1 LEIGKWEDKTLTQKL
16 WNKKPRIEAKSDV
29 SPFVTHNESA
39 SAGLLIP
46 GEVRGQRNFEPLVVM
61 LYGRRG
67 AGKTATMTALGAW
80 FQQQY
85 QKSGTPVHIA
95 ANYKVDFAR
104 YCSPY
109 LIDELGDFP
118 EWGERLVVLIDEISA
133 YTASERST
141 SRATLDIG
149 VFLTQVR
156 KRDVEIIFCTQ
167 FPQEISRRVLRQV
180 DIFIE
185 VEQTADNKDS
195 LLYCHDYW
203 GQWTGGWSRK
213 PWPPTKEEADWKIRV
228 YGVNAIWNRYDTKE
242 VIAPVWSDQREQII
256 GQHWSDV
263 LSEVESDEIS
273 TLPEQTGPPTHELEE
288 HLRLQEARR
297 NDATAP
303 FVFVDRELTQAKRYF
318 PEMNTKTFSEW
329 LTSYGWIINRQ
340 SKAKGGTRAYPPED

>member
-1 LEIGKWEDKTLTQKL
+1 MTQKL
-16 WNKKPRIEAKSDV
+16 WHKNARFQAKNDV
-29 SPFVTHNESA
+29 SPFVPHNESA

-80 FQQQY
+80 FQQQF

-118 EWGERLVVLIDEISA
+118 EWGQRLVVLIDEISA

-167 FPQEISRRVLRQV
+167 FPQEISRRVYARS
-180 DIFIE
+180 IFLSKSSN
-185 VEQTADNKDS
+185 Q
-195 LLYCHDYW
+195 
-203 GQWTGGWSRK
+203 
-213 PWPPTKEEADWKIRV
+213 
-228 YGVNAIWNRYDTKE
+228 AI
-242 VIAPVWSDQREQII
+242 
-256 GQHWSDV
+256 
-263 LSEVESDEIS
+263 
-273 TLPEQTGPPTHELEE
+273 
-288 HLRLQEARR
+288 
-297 NDATAP
+297 
-303 FVFVDRELTQAKRYF
+303 
-318 PEMNTKTFSEW
+318 TKTPICIAM
-329 LTSYGWIINRQ
+329 TI
-340 SKAKGGTRAYPPED
+340 GGNGRVDGPVNPGPQLKKKQIGN

>member
-1 LEIGKWEDKTLTQKL
+1 MTQKL
-16 WNKKPRIEAKSDV
+16 WDNKPRFKAKNDV
-29 SPFVTHNESA
+29 SPFVPHNESA

-85 QKSGTPVHIA
+85 KKSGTPVHIA

-118 EWGERLVVLIDEISA
+118 EWGQRLVVLIDEISA

-185 VEQTADNKDS
+185 VEQSGDNKNS
-195 LLYCHDYW
+195 HLYCHDYW

-213 PWPPTKEEADWKIRV
+213 PWPPTKEEADWELDVHNVDR
-228 YGVNAIWNRYDTKE
+228 IWNRYDTKE

-256 GQHWSDV
+256 GQNWSEV
-263 LSEVESDEIS
+263 LSRLEGEEEEID
-273 TLPEQTGPPTHELEE
+273 PIPPTEPLEDYL
-288 HLRLQEARR
+288 HNKAIKNPAKSINLNR
-297 NDATAP
+297 NLN
-303 FVFVDRELTQAKRYF
+303 FAKEYF
-318 PEMNTKTFSEW
+318 PEIDVNGLATFLEKF
-329 LTSYGWIINRQ
+329 GWIVERSEKRNI
-340 SKAKGGTRAYPPED
+340 RAYPPED